1 MRQEMWEHNYGDTLS
16 RTPLLVSSVPDCL
29 MSCRHFLGRQ
39 QHCRMVHWGEI
50 GRQLYP
56 PAAVCSGALSL
67 GVHGWVLNRRLCGG
81 QGGVGQGTLL
91 GCAH

>member
-1 MRQEMWEHNYGDTLS
+1 MPSFSGKAAALQDG
-16 RTPLLVSSVPDCL
+16 PL
-29 MSCRHFLGRQ
+29 
-39 QHCRMVHWGEI
+39 GEI